1 MSIFVCFAYLFLRG
15 KENRSGSVETK
26 KDNNKAIFDVHFS
39 TREEVSE
46 SLEH

>member
-1 MSIFVCFAYLFLRG
+1 MYALLIYSFVE
-15 KENRSGSVETK
+15 KKTEVEVLKLK